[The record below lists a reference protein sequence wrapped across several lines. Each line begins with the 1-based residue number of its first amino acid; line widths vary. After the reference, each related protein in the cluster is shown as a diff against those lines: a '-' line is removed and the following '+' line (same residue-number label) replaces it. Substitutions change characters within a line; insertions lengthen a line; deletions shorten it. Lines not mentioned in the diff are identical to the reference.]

1 MDFGAHLPLMD
12 FGDNSYRFAH
22 LVAYTD
28 TAARLGFSALS
39 VNDHMV
45 FSVPWLDGPTA
56 LAAMVEHSEPMT
68 LATTVSLPII
78 RGPIPLAKTLTAI
91 DRLSGGRLVVAV
103 GAGSSDK
110 DFDCVGPHILPG
122 ADSQTRASVALR
134 GHCPRPKVR
143 SPRQDRVPSKS
154 RAFQRFAT
162 FVAAAAE
169 PDADVGAGLAV
180 RRIMIPALFGERLRA
195 RADELGD
202 LLQGARLREPAAPP
216 PAGAHRPA
224 VHPLRACD
232 AAPFLS
238 ASAPRPRRRRRRGR
252 PRPGPPV
259 TAHTFAR
266 VSPRHAQRVEYGLV
280 GLDVSRVLP
289 VVAAG
294 GSCRVRD
301 IWGCSFETAVHGGW
315 RRGEVAMTWAM
326 SRSDYD
332 EMAARY
338 DEGRALPL
346 NRLDGWRRALTG
358 VVSTRRDTRIVDV
371 GSGTGLWSVAFATW
385 FGARVVGVEPSA
397 GMRNRA
403 AAKRPHPR
411 VAYVAGRGDAIPL
424 ASNGCSAAWL
434 STVVHH
440 FRHLETAALELR
452 RVLRP
457 DAPVLIREGFTGRT
471 DGIPWLRY
479 FPEARAIT
487 DQLWPTVDD
496 VVTAFAPAGF
506 RFEALEPVAQVTACN
521 RREYADLVRVRADST
536 LVQLTDDEFST
547 GMQRLDHDA
556 ASPLGEW
563 PVISTLDLLVL
574 R

>member
-1 MDFGAHLPLMD
+1 M
-12 FGDNSYRFAH
+12 
-22 LVAYTD
+22 
-28 TAARLGFSALS
+28 
-39 VNDHMV
+39 
-45 FSVPWLDGPTA
+45 
-56 LAAMVEHSEPMT
+56 
-68 LATTVSLPII
+68 
-78 RGPIPLAKTLTAI
+78 
-91 DRLSGGRLVVAV
+91 
-103 GAGSSDK
+103 
-110 DFDCVGPHILPG
+110 
-122 ADSQTRASVALR
+122 
-134 GHCPRPKVR
+134 
-143 SPRQDRVPSKS
+143 
-154 RAFQRFAT
+154 
-162 FVAAAAE
+162 
-169 PDADVGAGLAV
+169 
-180 RRIMIPALFGERLRA
+180 
-195 RADELGD
+195 
-202 LLQGARLREPAAPP
+202 
-216 PAGAHRPA
+216 
-224 VHPLRACD
+224 
-232 AAPFLS
+232 
-238 ASAPRPRRRRRRGR
+238 
-252 PRPGPPV
+252 
-259 TAHTFAR
+259 
-266 VSPRHAQRVEYGLV
+266 
-280 GLDVSRVLP
+280 
-289 VVAAG
+289 
-294 GSCRVRD
+294 RD

-358 VVSTRRDTRIVDV
+358 VLSTRRDTRIVDV

-403 AAKRPHPR
+403 VAKRPHPR

-424 ASNGCSAAWL
+424 ASDSCSAAWL
-434 STVVHH
+434 STMVHH
-440 FRHLETAALELR
+440 VRDLETAALELR

-487 DQLWPTVDD
+487 EQLWPTVDD
-496 VVTAFAPAGF
+496 VVAAFAPAGF
-506 RFEALEPVAQVTACN
+506 RFEALEPVAQVTARNC
-521 RREYADLVRVRADST
+521 REYADLVRVRADST

-556 ASPLGEW
+556 ATSLGEW